1 MTDSSGELG
10 MQKPYNMSLYPGTG
24 SADGRRGDHII
35 LAPAYNVTSSEIRHI
50 VETVTAVV
58 SKYFK
63 HNADDWLD
71 GAVSVSPKI
80 EDQAPP
86 LVEVQ
91 VTHKPRR

>member
-1 MTDSSGELG
+1 MTDSYGELG

-35 LAPAYNVTSSEIRHI
+35 LAPAYNVTSNEIRQI

-58 SKYFK
+58 SKYFRQ
-63 HNADDWLD
+63 NASDWL
-71 GAVSVSPKI
+71 ASPVSASSKM
-80 EDQAPP
+80 EDQAPS

-91 VTHKPRR
+91 VLHKPRR